1 MTDPMELVGRAER
14 FDGAHKRGCEGRSWT
29 CTCGD
34 DETAMNLIAQMAA
47 CIREMVEWRPIETA
61 PRDGR
66 YILAVMTGADGR
78 WEHLNGRA
86 FVIRNRSLSADD
98 YDLGWDVYPGFG
110 GVSDRWFSGWL
121 PLPPAPGAEDE

>member
-1 MTDPMELVGRAER
+1 MTDPMELVERMETYADPHEEIGMTYVRA
-14 FDGAHKRGCEGRSWT
+14 A
-29 CTCGD
+29 
-34 DETAMNLIAQMAA
+34 LIEAAA
-47 CIREMVEWRPIETA
+47 CIRDLVEWRPIETA

-66 YILAVMTGADGR
+66 YILAMMTGADDR

-86 FVIRNRSLSADD
+86 FVVRNRSLSADD

-121 PLPPAPGAEDE
+121 PLPPAP